1 MIFNST
7 YSDPEKDIEVD
18 KIIGKKFNLIE
29 SILMGGIG
37 SKRLILES
45 FSVKFEDYIKD
56 GFDLNYVNI
65 ELRKKGIK
73 VFITN
78 RLNRITWVV
87 PYYRL
92 VIYKTPFFSIHS
104 NGSFLKFSNK
114 LNHKEN
120 LSFFRK
126 LVKIKSNQF

>member
-7 YSDPEKDIEVD
+7 YADPEKDLEVD
-18 KIIGKKFNLIE
+18 QIIGKKFNLIE
-29 SILMGGIG
+29 SILLGGIG

-45 FSVKFEDYIKD
+45 FSIKFEDYINE

-78 RLNRITWVV
+78 RQKRITWVV

-92 VIYKTPFFSIHS
+92 VIYKTPFYSIHS

-120 LSFFRK
+120 LSFFKK

>member
-45 FSVKFEDYIKD
+45 FSIKFEDYIKD

>member
-7 YSDPEKDIEVD
+7 YSDPEKDLEVD

-37 SKRLILES
+37 SKRLILDS
-45 FSVKFEDYIKD
+45 FSVKFQKYIKD
-56 GFDLNYVNI
+56 GFDLNYANI

-78 RLNRITWVV
+78 RQNRITWVI

-92 VIYKTPFFSIHS
+92 VIYKTPFFSIHC

>member
-1 MIFNST
+1 
-7 YSDPEKDIEVD
+7 
-18 KIIGKKFNLIE
+18 
-29 SILMGGIG
+29 MGGIG

-45 FSVKFEDYIKD
+45 FSIKFEDYIKD

>member
-7 YSDPEKDIEVD
+7 YSDPEKDLEVD

-37 SKRLILES
+37 SKRLILDS
-45 FSVKFEDYIKD
+45 FSVKFQKYIKD
-56 GFDLNYVNI
+56 GFDLNYANI

-78 RLNRITWVV
+78 RQIRITWVI

-92 VIYKTPFFSIHS
+92 VIYKTPFFSIHC

>member
-7 YSDPEKDIEVD
+7 YSDPEKDLEVN

-29 SILMGGIG
+29 SILMRGIG
-37 SKRLILES
+37 SKRLILDS
-45 FSVKFEDYIKD
+45 FSLKFQKYIKD
-56 GFDLNYVNI
+56 GFDLNYANI

-78 RLNRITWVV
+78 RQNRITWVI

-92 VIYKTPFFSIHS
+92 VIYKTPFFSIHC

>member
-7 YSDPEKDIEVD
+7 YSDPEKDLEVD

-37 SKRLILES
+37 SKRLILDS
-45 FSVKFEDYIKD
+45 FSVKFQKYIKD
-56 GFDLNYVNI
+56 GFDLNYANI

-78 RLNRITWVV
+78 RQNRITWII

-92 VIYKTPFFSIHS
+92 VIYKTPFFSIHC

>member
-7 YSDPEKDIEVD
+7 YTDPEKDLEVD

-29 SILMGGIG
+29 SIIMGGIG
-37 SKRLILES
+37 SKRLILDS

-78 RLNRITWVV
+78 RQNRITWVI

-92 VIYKTPFFSIHS
+92 VIYKTPFFSIHC

>member
-7 YSDPEKDIEVD
+7 YTDPEKDLEVD

-37 SKRLILES
+37 SKRLILDS
-45 FSVKFEDYIKD
+45 FSVKFQKYIKD
-56 GFDLNYVNI
+56 GFDLNYANI

-78 RLNRITWVV
+78 RQNRITWII

-92 VIYKTPFFSIHS
+92 VIYKTPFFSIHC

>member
-7 YSDPEKDIEVD
+7 YIDTEKDLEVD

-37 SKRLILES
+37 SKRLVLDS
-45 FSVKFEDYIKD
+45 YSVTFKDYIKD
-56 GFDLNYVNI
+56 GFDLNYINI

-78 RLNRITWVV
+78 RQSRITWVI
-87 PYYRL
+87 PYFRL

-104 NGSFLKFSNK
+104 NGSFLKFSNQ

-126 LVKIKSNQF
+126 LVKIKSNQL

>member
-7 YSDPEKDIEVD
+7 YTDPEKDLEVD

-45 FSVKFEDYIKD
+45 FSVKFKD
-56 GFDLNYVNI
+56 HINEGFDLNYVNI

-78 RLNRITWVV
+78 RQKRITWVI

-120 LSFFRK
+120 LSFFKK
-126 LVKIKSNQF
+126 LVKIKTNQF

>member
-7 YSDPEKDIEVD
+7 YSDPEKDLEVD

-29 SILMGGIG
+29 SILIGGIG
-37 SKRLILES
+37 SKRLILDS
-45 FSVKFEDYIKD
+45 FSVKFQKYIKD
-56 GFDLNYVNI
+56 GFDLNYANI

-78 RLNRITWVV
+78 RQNRITWII

-92 VIYKTPFFSIHS
+92 VIYKTPFFSIHC

>member
-7 YSDPEKDIEVD
+7 YADPEKDLEVD
-18 KIIGKKFNLIE
+18 QIIGKKFNLIE
-29 SILMGGIG
+29 SILLCGIG

-45 FSVKFEDYIKD
+45 FSIKFEDYINE
-56 GFDLNYVNI
+56 GYDLNYVNI

-78 RLNRITWVV
+78 RQKRITWVV

-92 VIYKTPFFSIHS
+92 VIYKTPFYSIHS

>member
-7 YSDPEKDIEVD
+7 YTDQEKDLEVD
-18 KIIGKKFNLIE
+18 KIIGKKFNLVE

-45 FSVKFEDYIKD
+45 FSVKFKDHIKE

-78 RLNRITWVV
+78 RQMPIMFPLMV
-87 PYYRL
+87 
-92 VIYKTPFFSIHS
+92 
-104 NGSFLKFSNK
+104 
-114 LNHKEN
+114 
-120 LSFFRK
+120 
-126 LVKIKSNQF
+126 

>member
-7 YSDPEKDIEVD
+7 YSDPEKDLEVN

-37 SKRLILES
+37 SKRLILDS
-45 FSVKFEDYIKD
+45 FSVKFQKYIKD
-56 GFDLNYVNI
+56 GFDLNYANI

-78 RLNRITWVV
+78 RQNRITWVI

-92 VIYKTPFFSIHS
+92 VIYKTPFFSIHC

>member
-7 YSDPEKDIEVD
+7 YTDPEKDLEVD

-37 SKRLILES
+37 SKRLILDS

-78 RLNRITWVV
+78 RQNRITWVI

-92 VIYKTPFFSIHS
+92 VIYKTPFFSIHC

>member
-7 YSDPEKDIEVD
+7 YSDPEKDLEVD

-45 FSVKFEDYIKD
+45 FSVKFKDYIKE
-56 GFDLNYVNI
+56 GFDINYVNI

-78 RLNRITWVV
+78 RQKRITWVI

-92 VIYKTPFFSIHS
+92 VIYKTPFFSIHCD
-104 NGSFLKFSNK
+104 GSFLKFSSK